1 MCFLAATGYREKTER
16 ARIRQNEQNELRFA
30 GVGMGTLIQD
40 VRYAIRMLGKNP
52 SFALIAV
59 LTLAL
64 GIGANTA
71 IFSVVNGVLLR
82 PLSFPQPDQLVAL
95 SEKSMNFESSSI
107 SYPNFLDWQRLNS
120 TFAALAAYRSD
131 NFSITGSGE
140 AERVRVVMISQGF
153 FEILGVSPV
162 RGRLFT
168 RDEDRLGSAPR
179 TLISE
184 GLWRRKFGSAP
195 DILGKSITMNGDAY
209 TVIGI
214 VPAAFHLESTNF
226 ERMTDVFVP
235 IGQNKDPLFHDRTV
249 HPGMRAIGRL
259 KPGVTLA
266 AAQADMD
273 GIARNLALTYP
284 DADKGAGISVLA
296 LKKDI
301 VGDVQSFLWILLGAV
316 GFVLLIACVNVANLQ
331 LSRSATR
338 AREFAIRS
346 ALGASQSRVIRQLLT
361 ESLLLSLTGGALGL
375 CLASWGTQ
383 AALQALPETLPRAQ
397 DVGLDGRVLFFT
409 LAASMMAGVMFGLVP
424 ALKTSRPDLQS
435 TLRESGRGG
444 SGTRNRAQGVFV
456 VLEMSMALVLLTGA
470 GLMVRSLLGL
480 WSVNPGFNPRS
491 VLTFQVSLSPS
502 LGVNAATSRSAIRE
516 LDEKLKSIPGVEAV
530 SSTTG
535 GLPMNGDDELPFWLE
550 GQPKPANT
558 SDMYQSLFYMTGPGH
573 LSAMQIPLL
582 RGRFFTPDDNEH
594 STQVMVVDESFARQ
608 YFPHEDPIGKRIH
621 VAIVDMEPQI
631 VGVVGHVKHWGL
643 DTDGDAKHP
652 IVAQAYLNFMQIPDR
667 FWTGPPQTEVV
678 LRTKGSPAGLVPTI
692 REAVEKLNSENVI
705 YETKAL
711 EEIVGDS
718 LANRRF
724 SMVLLS
730 VFAALALLLSS
741 IGIYGVTSYVVTQR
755 THEIGIRM
763 ALGAQPHHVL
773 RLMLGEGM
781 KMALVGVAIGIAA
794 ALGLTRLMV
803 KMLFGVSTTDPLTF
817 AAVAAV
823 LTGVAL
829 AACYIPVRR
838 AMRIDPIGALRYE

>member
-1 MCFLAATGYREKTER
+1 
-16 ARIRQNEQNELRFA
+16 
-30 GVGMGTLIQD
+30 MGTLIQD

-82 PLSFPQPDQLVAL
+82 PLSYPQPDQLVAL
-95 SEKSMNFESSSI
+95 SEKSINFASSSI
-107 SYPNFLDWQRLNS
+107 SYPNFLDWQRSNS
-120 TFAALAAYRSD
+120 TFASLAAYRSD

-140 AERVRVVMISQGF
+140 AERVRVAMISQGF

-195 DILGKSITMNGDAY
+195 DILGKSITMNGDGY

-226 ERMTDVFVP
+226 ERMTDVYVP
-235 IGQNKDPLFHDRTV
+235 IGQNKDPLFHDRAV

-259 KPGVTLA
+259 KPGVTLG
-266 AAQADMD
+266 AAQGDMD

-284 DADKGAGISVLA
+284 DADKGAGISVLS

-301 VGDVQSFLWILLGAV
+301 VGDVQSFLLILLGAV

-409 LAASMMAGVMFGLVP
+409 LAASMVAGVMFGLVP

-456 VLEMSMALVLLTGA
+456 VIEMSMALVLLTGA

-535 GLPMNGDDELPFWLE
+535 ALPMNGDDELPFWLD

-558 SDMYQSLFYMTGPGH
+558 SEMNQSLFYMTGPGH

-582 RGRFFTPDDNEH
+582 RGRFFTPDDSEH

-608 YFPHEDPIGKRIH
+608 YFPNQDPIGKRIH
-621 VAIVDMEPQI
+621 VAIVDMEPEI
-631 VGVVGHVKHWGL
+631 VGIVGHVKHWGL
-643 DTDGDAKHP
+643 DTDGDARHP

-692 REAVEKLNSENVI
+692 REAVEKLNSENVV
-705 YETKAL
+705 YESKPL

-803 KMLFGVSTTDPLTF
+803 KMLFGVSTTDPVTF
-817 AAVAAV
+817 AAVATV